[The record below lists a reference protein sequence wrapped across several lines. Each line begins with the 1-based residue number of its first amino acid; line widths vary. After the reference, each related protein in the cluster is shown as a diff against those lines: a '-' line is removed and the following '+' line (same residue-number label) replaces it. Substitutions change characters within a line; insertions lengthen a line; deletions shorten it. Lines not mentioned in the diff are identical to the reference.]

1 MSPYDL
7 TALAKLE
14 FPIVEYEVSREKIRE
29 YVAAIGDRSPVHS
42 DAAAARAL
50 GYRDVIAPPTFAA
63 VFAMTPIRR
72 ALGDPDWPKPPGL
85 SVTRILHGEQSF
97 EFRRPIVPGDHLLIQ
112 CIVDDVHEKNGLV
125 FLIVATRVDS
135 RSGEPILEGRSTL
148 VLRP

>member
-1 MSPYDL
+1 MTTHDL
-7 TALAKLE
+7 TALSRLE

-29 YVAAIGDRSPVHS
+29 YVAAIGDRTPAHS
-42 DAAAARAL
+42 DPAAARAL

-63 VFAMTPIRR
+63 VFAMTPVRR
-72 ALGDPDWPKPPGL
+72 ALADPDWPKPSAISL
-85 SVTRILHGEQSF
+85 TRILHGEQRF
-97 EFRRPIVPGDHLLIQ
+97 EFRRPIMPGDHLLIQ

-125 FLIVATRVDS
+125 FLVVATRVDS